1 MSFFSSLPHFDSI
14 LFARVLPLIPVVTAS
29 NVLAISTEWICHLA
43 PLTTLQAP
51 ISAKTISE
59 VFRRSY
65 INGAWTFL
73 ANLLVSIASSGY
85 LWYVLGEGQEQ
96 NWYRTATVGIGSTAS
111 ASGKLLH
118 SSLHPMQSLPATDL
132 RRTFYGL
139 TCIFGILHLAPFGL
153 LIIPYV
159 HKACDGKGKLKDE
172 KEVKQALQSWL
183 WVNSLRI
190 WMDVAAI
197 VCAVGALVVD

>member
-1 MSFFSSLPHFDSI
+1 MSFLSSLPPFDSI
-14 LFARVLPLIPVVTAS
+14 LFARVLPLIPVITAS

-85 LWYVLGEGQEQ
+85 LWYVLGQGHEQ
-96 NWYRTATVGIGSTAS
+96 SWYRAATAAIGTSS
-111 ASGKLLH
+111 SSKLLH
-118 SSLHPMQSLPATDL
+118 SSLHPMQFLPPTDL

-153 LIIPYV
+153 IIIPYV

-172 KEVKQALQSWL
+172 REVKKALKSWL

-197 VCAVGALVVD
+197 ACAVGALVVD